1 MPTPRCKT
9 PDSPP
14 PHPATLPEMAAALP
28 PPAALAQVGVVCTDP
43 LRCAEADALAQ
54 RFGLPR
60 WDAPPAAGYWL
71 ELNPTHLV
79 LCNPDRHGGV
89 WAEFVEGAAAHR
101 RQFGGGKGQPVAKA
115 VGLKGRETLDVVD
128 ATAGLGRDAFVLAS
142 LGATV
147 RLVERSPVAA
157 ALLAD
162 ALTRA
167 QQHPD
172 TAPIAA
178 RMTLIHAEAQ
188 DWLANLPAEA
198 RPEVVFL
205 DPMFPEKGKQ
215 AAAAK
220 KEMQAFQQ
228 VIGDDEDSDALLL
241 AALAVA
247 TRRVTVKRPRLGRP
261 LVGAT
266 PSLQLIGK
274 STRFDVYFSRI

>member
-101 RQFGGGKGQPVAKA
+101 RPPH
-115 VGLKGRETLDVVD
+115 
-128 ATAGLGRDAFVLAS
+128 AS
-142 LGATV
+142 
-147 RLVERSPVAA
+147 
-157 ALLAD
+157 
-162 ALTRA
+162 
-167 QQHPD
+167 
-172 TAPIAA
+172 
-178 RMTLIHAEAQ
+178 M
-188 DWLANLPAEA
+188 
-198 RPEVVFL
+198 
-205 DPMFPEKGKQ
+205 
-215 AAAAK
+215 
-220 KEMQAFQQ
+220 
-228 VIGDDEDSDALLL
+228 
-241 AALAVA
+241 
-247 TRRVTVKRPRLGRP
+247 
-261 LVGAT
+261 
-266 PSLQLIGK
+266 
-274 STRFDVYFSRI
+274 